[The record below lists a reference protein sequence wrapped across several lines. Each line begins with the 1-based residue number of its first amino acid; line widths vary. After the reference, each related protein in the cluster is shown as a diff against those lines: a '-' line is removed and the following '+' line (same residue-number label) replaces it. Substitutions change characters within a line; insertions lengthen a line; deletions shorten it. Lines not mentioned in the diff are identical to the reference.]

1 MIPVR
6 AYLRLL
12 ARYLRPLRRRV
23 ALLTLLLGA
32 GIACQAINPQLIRAF
47 LDRASSG
54 SALGGLLTL
63 AGGFTALAVG
73 HQVLNVAATY
83 VAEQVGWQATNELR
97 ADLAEHVLHLDMGF
111 HKGHTPGEL
120 IERIDGDVTTLSEF
134 FASFVI
140 RVLGN
145 LVLVVTVLALLWRE
159 SVWVG
164 LTMTGWALLVLA
176 GMLAIQTVAMPWWK
190 AMRARSAEFF
200 GFLGEQLAGT
210 EDVRASGGVPFMMHR
225 FTRVMRAWLPEQVR
239 ARMGF
244 AALWGWSIITY
255 LIIGMALIFWLG
267 WQGLQAGTLTIG
279 AVYLVFNYSDMMRE
293 PLEQIRQQMEVLQ
306 KASAGIA
313 RVQELL
319 AVQPRLAE
327 TGTAALPA
335 GALPVNLRGVHFA
348 YRDEGSNGET
358 VLEGIDLALAP
369 GRVLGVLGRT
379 GSGKSTLARLLT
391 RLYDPVEGEVLLG
404 GTALAA
410 VSPES
415 RARPGRHGHPGGAV
429 VPGQCARQLD
439 LLRSRHPGRA
449 PVGGALLPGPG
460 RLGGGAALGPRHRA
474 GDGQRR
480 PLRRPGPVAGL
491 RPGVPARP
499 GPGDPGRGLVAPRPG
514 HRGPDRAGGGP
525 PAGRPH
531 RGDHR
536 PPPGHGGASRRHL
549 DPGGRAGGGV
559 GRARRPRCRPG
570 IPLLPA
576 VAHRDGGGAG
586 MTAPPVRP
594 ARLGMSLI
602 ARQKGRW
609 ALNVTIWV
617 VIYVLP
623 IIPGLITQ
631 AFFNR
636 VSGATTDG
644 FGVPVLVALVAA
656 YGFGR
661 IAVMFWGMWVDIHF
675 RFRVQTLLRHN
686 LLTRIY
692 ERPGAQ
698 ALVET
703 PGEAMTRF
711 REDVE
716 ETDETVSWTVD
727 LVGILFFLPIALG
740 IMGSINARVTAFV
753 FVPMVLVIFLAA
765 QAKDRIRRYRE
776 TARAATGQVT
786 GALSEMFGAVPAIKV
801 AGAEASMIAHFRR
814 LNDTRRAA
822 LVRDKTLT
830 QILESL
836 FWNSV
841 SIGTGIILVAAAGAM
856 TAGKFTV
863 GDFALFVY
871 FLGFVS
877 ECVWVV
883 GMFIARYQ
891 QARVSLQR
899 MTTLLAGAPPERLVE
914 ARDLQLT
921 GPLPE
926 PAADAGSAE
935 PLRELRVEGL
945 TCHYPGTPA
954 GIEDIDL
961 VLPGGSFT
969 VVTGRIGSGKTTLL
983 RAVLGL
989 LPADAGTVRWNG
1001 EVVADPAEFFVPP
1014 APPTR
1019 HRCPACSR

>member
-1 MIPVR
+1 
-6 AYLRLL
+6 
-12 ARYLRPLRRRV
+12 
-23 ALLTLLLGA
+23 
-32 GIACQAINPQLIRAF
+32 
-47 LDRASSG
+47 
-54 SALGGLLTL
+54 
-63 AGGFTALAVG
+63 
-73 HQVLNVAATY
+73 
-83 VAEQVGWQATNELR
+83 
-97 ADLAEHVLHLDMGF
+97 
-111 HKGHTPGEL
+111 
-120 IERIDGDVTTLSEF
+120 
-134 FASFVI
+134 
-140 RVLGN
+140 
-145 LVLVVTVLALLWRE
+145 
-159 SVWVG
+159 
-164 LTMTGWALLVLA
+164 
-176 GMLAIQTVAMPWWK
+176 
-190 AMRARSAEFF
+190 
-200 GFLGEQLAGT
+200 
-210 EDVRASGGVPFMMHR
+210 
-225 FTRVMRAWLPEQVR
+225 
-239 ARMGF
+239 
-244 AALWGWSIITY
+244 
-255 LIIGMALIFWLG
+255 
-267 WQGLQAGTLTIG
+267 
-279 AVYLVFNYSDMMRE
+279 
-293 PLEQIRQQMEVLQ
+293 
-306 KASAGIA
+306 
-313 RVQELL
+313 
-319 AVQPRLAE
+319 
-327 TGTAALPA
+327 
-335 GALPVNLRGVHFA
+335 
-348 YRDEGSNGET
+348 
-358 VLEGIDLALAP
+358 
-369 GRVLGVLGRT
+369 
-379 GSGKSTLARLLT
+379 
-391 RLYDPVEGEVLLG
+391 
-404 GTALAA
+404 
-410 VSPES
+410 
-415 RARPGRHGHPGGAV
+415 
-429 VPGQCARQLD
+429 
-439 LLRSRHPGRA
+439 
-449 PVGGALLPGPG
+449 
-460 RLGGGAALGPRHRA
+460 
-474 GDGQRR
+474 
-480 PLRRPGPVAGL
+480 
-491 RPGVPARP
+491 
-499 GPGDPGRGLVAPRPG
+499 
-514 HRGPDRAGGGP
+514 
-525 PAGRPH
+525 
-531 RGDHR
+531 
-536 PPPGHGGASRRHL
+536 
-549 DPGGRAGGGV
+549 
-559 GRARRPRCRPG
+559 
-570 IPLLPA
+570 
-576 VAHRDGGGAG
+576 
-586 MTAPPVRP
+586 MTAPPVRT

-636 VSGATTDG
+636 VSGATTGG
-644 FGVPVLVALVAA
+644 FAVPVLVGLVAA

-692 ERPGAQ
+692 QRPGAQ
-698 ALVET
+698 ALAET

-740 IMGSINARVTAFV
+740 IMASIDARVTAFV

-765 QAKDRIRRYRE
+765 RAKDRIRRYRE

-841 SIGTGIILVAAAGAM
+841 SIGTGIILVAAAEGM
-856 TAGKFTV
+856 TAGEFTV

-954 GIEDIDL
+954 GIEDVDL

-1014 APPTR
+1014 RAAYTPQVPRLFSLSLRDNLLLGRADPEERVEEAIRAAVLEPDLAAMPQGLATMVGPLGVR
-1019 HRCPACSR
+1019 LSGGQVQRAAAARMFLRRPELLVVDDLSSALDVETEKLLWERLIAERAGATSLVVSHRRPALRRADQIVLLEGGRVAAVGTLEELLEASPGFRSLWEREPNGG

>member
-1 MIPVR
+1 
-6 AYLRLL
+6 
-12 ARYLRPLRRRV
+12 
-23 ALLTLLLGA
+23 
-32 GIACQAINPQLIRAF
+32 
-47 LDRASSG
+47 
-54 SALGGLLTL
+54 
-63 AGGFTALAVG
+63 
-73 HQVLNVAATY
+73 
-83 VAEQVGWQATNELR
+83 
-97 ADLAEHVLHLDMGF
+97 
-111 HKGHTPGEL
+111 
-120 IERIDGDVTTLSEF
+120 
-134 FASFVI
+134 
-140 RVLGN
+140 
-145 LVLVVTVLALLWRE
+145 
-159 SVWVG
+159 
-164 LTMTGWALLVLA
+164 
-176 GMLAIQTVAMPWWK
+176 
-190 AMRARSAEFF
+190 
-200 GFLGEQLAGT
+200 
-210 EDVRASGGVPFMMHR
+210 
-225 FTRVMRAWLPEQVR
+225 
-239 ARMGF
+239 
-244 AALWGWSIITY
+244 
-255 LIIGMALIFWLG
+255 
-267 WQGLQAGTLTIG
+267 
-279 AVYLVFNYSDMMRE
+279 
-293 PLEQIRQQMEVLQ
+293 
-306 KASAGIA
+306 
-313 RVQELL
+313 
-319 AVQPRLAE
+319 
-327 TGTAALPA
+327 
-335 GALPVNLRGVHFA
+335 
-348 YRDEGSNGET
+348 
-358 VLEGIDLALAP
+358 
-369 GRVLGVLGRT
+369 
-379 GSGKSTLARLLT
+379 
-391 RLYDPVEGEVLLG
+391 
-404 GTALAA
+404 
-410 VSPES
+410 
-415 RARPGRHGHPGGAV
+415 
-429 VPGQCARQLD
+429 
-439 LLRSRHPGRA
+439 
-449 PVGGALLPGPG
+449 
-460 RLGGGAALGPRHRA
+460 
-474 GDGQRR
+474 
-480 PLRRPGPVAGL
+480 
-491 RPGVPARP
+491 
-499 GPGDPGRGLVAPRPG
+499 
-514 HRGPDRAGGGP
+514 
-525 PAGRPH
+525 
-531 RGDHR
+531 
-536 PPPGHGGASRRHL
+536 
-549 DPGGRAGGGV
+549 
-559 GRARRPRCRPG
+559 
-570 IPLLPA
+570 
-576 VAHRDGGGAG
+576 

-636 VSGATTDG
+636 VSGATTGG
-644 FGVPVLVALVAA
+644 FAVPVLVGLVAA

-698 ALVET
+698 ALAET

-716 ETDETVSWTVD
+716 ETDETVAWTVD

-740 IMGSINARVTAFV
+740 IMASINARVTAFV

-765 QAKDRIRRYRE
+765 QARDRIRRYRE

-841 SIGTGIILVAAAGAM
+841 SIGTGITLVAAAGAM

-954 GIEDIDL
+954 GIEDVDL

-989 LPADAGTVRWNG
+989 LPTDAGTVRWNG

-1014 APPTR
+1014 RAAYTPQVPRLFSLSLRDNLLLGRADPEERVEEAIRAAVLEPDLAAMPQGLATMVGPLGVR
-1019 HRCPACSR
+1019 LSGGQVQRAAAARMFLRRPELLVVDDLSSALDVETERLLWERLVAERAGATSLVVSHRRPALRRADQIVLLEDGRVAAVGTLEELLKASPGFRRLWEREPSGG